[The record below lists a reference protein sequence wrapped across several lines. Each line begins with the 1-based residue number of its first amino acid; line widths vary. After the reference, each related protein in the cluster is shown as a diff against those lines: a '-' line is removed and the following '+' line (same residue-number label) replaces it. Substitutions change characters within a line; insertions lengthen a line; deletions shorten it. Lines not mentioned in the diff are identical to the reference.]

1 MVTNELQTMQES
13 TFNYDFNPATI
24 EIKDYEGLV
33 ERAEM
38 VADHYENLVLKNST
52 LSEINESHR
61 ELNSFIRGL
70 DESRLNVKRQ
80 YNEPLKEFENK
91 IKVLTDTLNKP
102 LQDIKDARDEILEAQ
117 EEARKEALVDYL
129 ERTLEDSDIE
139 VDDLE
144 FESSWTNKGNWT
156 DKLSP
161 RKSLKE
167 ELEREISILEEEH
180 KRKVADRKV
189 LESFLNDKGM
199 EHEGWIAQLEYRESL
214 EIIQD
219 IQRAEKKREEKEQ
232 REKDAA
238 QARINQQAK
247 EVEEL
252 MKVPTED
259 VVDRQFEEVKP
270 EVITEQ
276 IEVTGTMEQLNKLN
290 QFLVANQIE
299 VRPIVNVMNKTED
312 DLPF

>member
-13 TFNYDFNPATI
+13 TFSYDFNPATI

-38 VADHYENLVLKNST
+38 VADHYDKLVFKNST

-61 ELNSFIRGL
+61 ELNSFINGL
-70 DESRLNVKRQ
+70 NEGRLNVKRQ

-129 ERTLEDSDIE
+129 ERSLKDSDIE

-156 DKLSP
+156 EKLNP
-161 RKSLKE
+161 RKALQD
-167 ELEREISILEEEH
+167 ELEREISTLEEGH
-180 KRKVADRKV
+180 RRKVADRQV
-189 LESFLNDKGM
+189 LESFLDDKGM

-219 IQRAEKKREEKEQ
+219 IQRAEKNREEKER
-232 REKDAA
+232 REKEAA
-238 QARINQQAK
+238 QERVSQQAK

-252 MKVPTED
+252 MNVPAEE
-259 VVDRQFEEVKP
+259 VINRQFEEVKP
-270 EVITEQ
+270 EVITER
-276 IEVTGTMEQLNKLN
+276 IEVTGTIEQLNELN
-290 QFLVANQIE
+290 QFLVASRIK
-299 VRPIVNVMNKTED
+299 VRPIVNALNETED

>member
-161 RKSLKE
+161 RKSLRE
-167 ELEREISILEEEH
+167 ELEREVSILEEEH

-247 EVEEL
+247 EVEGL

-299 VRPIVNVMNKTED
+299 VSRLST
-312 DLPF
+312 